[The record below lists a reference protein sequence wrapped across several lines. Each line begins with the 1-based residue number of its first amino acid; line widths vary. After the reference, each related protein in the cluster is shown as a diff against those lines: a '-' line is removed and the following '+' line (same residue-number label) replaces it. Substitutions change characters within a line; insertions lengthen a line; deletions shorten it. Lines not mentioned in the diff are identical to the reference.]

1 MGYNK
6 IIINGEDILDLTQDT
21 VKPEDVALGKTFHL
35 RSGELAEGTLSL
47 DFSGS
52 PVEVSTD
59 AEMEAA
65 LAVQNLGKMYKF
77 VGISSIY
84 ETGVIYVIGE
94 V

>member
-1 MGYNK
+1 MAYNK
-6 IIINGEDILDLTQDT
+6 IIVNGEDVLDLTQDT
-21 VKPEDVALGKTFHL
+21 AKATDVALGKTFHL
-35 RSGELAEGTLSL
+35 SSGEIAEGTLSL

-52 PVEVSTD
+52 PVEISTD

-65 LAVQNLGKMYKF
+65 LAIQNLGKMYKF
-77 VGISSIY
+77 VGISSVY